1 MNSLPDSRP
10 DPAPRAEVRGMVSG
24 MVSGMVRA
32 GGRGAGKWL
41 LWCAFLLPF
50 SLTSGLAASAAHATG
65 QAGIAPAVLFAQQA
79 QPNHYAA
86 PVGGISLEQAADK
99 VRRKTGG
106 RVLSATPV
114 EKGGHRGY
122 NVRVL
127 VDGKRVKQ
135 YYVDSEGRM
144 SSR

>member
-1 MNSLPDSRP
+1 MCSLPGSSK
-10 DPAPRAEVRGMVSG
+10 RGL
-24 MVSGMVRA
+24 
-32 GGRGAGKWL
+32 GKWL
-41 LWCAFLLPF
+41 LWSALVLP
-50 SLTSGLAASAAHATG
+50 SGLWAGPLSADDAWSAMLAG
-65 QAGIAPAVLFAQQA
+65 QQV

-86 PVGGISLEQAADK
+86 PVGSITLEQAADK

-114 EKGGHRGY
+114 EKGGRRGY

-135 YYVDSEGRM
+135 YYVDADGRM

>member
-1 MNSLPDSRP
+1 MWSVLALPL
-10 DPAPRAEVRGMVSG
+10 ALGVS
-24 MVSGMVRA
+24 
-32 GGRGAGKWL
+32 
-41 LWCAFLLPF
+41 
-50 SLTSGLAASAAHATG
+50 
-65 QAGIAPAVLFAQQA
+65 APAAIAADQALNGASVLSRLVAQQA

-86 PVGGISLEQAADK
+86 PVGGITLEQAADK

-114 EKGGHRGY
+114 EKGGRRGY

>member
-1 MNSLPDSRP
+1 MRSLPSTSK
-10 DPAPRAEVRGMVSG
+10 RGF
-24 MVSGMVRA
+24 R
-32 GGRGAGKWL
+32 KWL
-41 LWCAFLLPF
+41 LWSVLVLPLGVF
-50 SLTSGLAASAAHATG
+50 VAPLTVHAT
-65 QAGIAPAVLFAQQA
+65 QQA

-86 PVGGISLEQAADK
+86 PVGGVSLEQAADK

-114 EKGGHRGY
+114 EKGGRRGY

-135 YYVDSEGRM
+135 YYVDADGRM
-144 SSR
+144 TSL

>member
-1 MNSLPDSRP
+1 MDKRTIPPVL
-10 DPAPRAEVRGMVSG
+10 APGKVRFRS
-24 MVSGMVRA
+24 
-32 GGRGAGKWL
+32 WL
-41 LWCAFLLPF
+41 VFLLP
-50 SLTSGLAASAAHATG
+50 LC
-65 QAGIAPAVLFAQQA
+65 VLFAPVHALGGQQP
-79 QPNHYAA
+79 QPQNFAK
-86 PVGGISLEQAADK
+86 PVGGISLEQAADT
-99 VRRKTGG
+99 VRRQTGG

-114 EKGGHRGY
+114 SKGGERGY

>member
-1 MNSLPDSRP
+1 MFLPSSKPGNGYRNRFFH
-10 DPAPRAEVRGMVSG
+10 AQRNR
-24 MVSGMVRA
+24 
-32 GGRGAGKWL
+32 L
-41 LWCAFLLPF
+41 LWSVLALP
-50 SLTSGLAASAAHATG
+50 LALGVNAPAALAAG
-65 QAGIAPAVLFAQQA
+65 QALNGGSVFSTLVAQQA

-86 PVGGISLEQAADK
+86 PVGGITLEQAADK

-114 EKGGHRGY
+114 EKGGRRGY

-135 YYVDSEGRM
+135 YYVDAEGRM